1 MKKIILYFLALLGS
15 VFLIILIGLTYFY
28 ITDPFNLK
36 PLIFGT
42 EFKIESAIDL
52 KKESTEK
59 TESAAVPAMVLDE
72 TVNTVVEDVKSTD
85 VVSTTKAAV
94 SDFTLSQAQKDALLN
109 LGIPPEAVPTV
120 ISAEQEQCFIQ
131 VLGEERVKEIKAGAI
146 PGTFEFIK
154 AQSCI

>member
-42 EFKIESAIDL
+42 EFKIESTMDL
-52 KKESTEK
+52 KEESTKK
-59 TESAAVPAMVLDE
+59 TESVAVPTKVLDE
-72 TVNTVVEDVKSTD
+72 NVNTIVEDVKSTD
-85 VVSTTKAAV
+85 VVSTTKAVV